1 MAYARLAMFPGGT
14 EEQARTVAEELGRSN
29 IDPPGRILFGAGPVD
44 GGSQIIQ
51 VWESR
56 ADLDS
61 FLEASFRPAMQR
73 LAAAGRGWTSA
84 PVVVDVELHDL
95 IH

>member
-14 EEQARTVAEELGRSN
+14 EDQARTVAEELGQSN
-29 IDPPGRILFGAGPVD
+29 IDPPGRILFGAGPVED
-44 GGSQIIQ
+44 GYQIIQ
-51 VWESR
+51 VWETR

-61 FLEASFRPAMQR
+61 FLESSFRPAMQR
-73 LAAAGRGWTSA
+73 LTAAGRGWTSP

>member
-1 MAYARLAMFPGGT
+1 MAFARLAMFPGGT
-14 EEQARTVAEELGRSN
+14 EDHARAVAEELGEGN

-44 GGSQIIQ
+44 GGYQIIQ

-61 FLEASFRPAMQR
+61 FLDSTFRPAMER
-73 LAAAGRGWTSA
+73 LAAAGRGWASA
-84 PVVVDVELHDL
+84 PVVTDVELHDL

>member
-14 EEQARTVAEELGRSN
+14 EEQARTVAEELGQTN

-44 GGSQIIQ
+44 GGYQIIQ

-61 FLEASFRPAMQR
+61 FLESSFRPAMER
-73 LAAAGRGWTSA
+73 LAAAGGGWTSA
-84 PVVVDVELHDL
+84 PVVTDVELHDL
-95 IH
+95 VV

>member
-14 EEQARTVAEELGRSN
+14 EEQARTVAEELGQSN
-29 IDPPGRILFGAGPVD
+29 IDPPGRILFGAGPVED
-44 GGSQIIQ
+44 GYQIIQ

-56 ADLDS
+56 ADMDS
-61 FLEASFRPAMQR
+61 FLESSFRPAMQR
-73 LAAAGRGWTSA
+73 LAAAGRGWGTS
-84 PVVVDVELHDL
+84 PIVTDVELHDV

>member
-14 EEQARTVAEELGRSN
+14 EEQARTVAEELGQGN
-29 IDPPGRILFGAGPVD
+29 IDPPGRILFGAGPNED
-44 GGSQIIQ
+44 GYHIIQ

-56 ADLDS
+56 ADMDS
-61 FLEASFRPAMQR
+61 FLESSFRPAMQR
-73 LAAAGRGWTSA
+73 LAAAGRGWTTA
-84 PVVVDVELHDL
+84 PIITDIELQDL